1 MRLDITGRQVTITP
15 AIRQLITRRL
25 SRVER
30 ILNDR
35 AISATI
41 ILTREKY
48 RHLAEI
54 VIHAR
59 GDRTLRATGEGNA
72 WNPSVADAASRL
84 EQQAQKLK
92 SKFTERK
99 RSDNGKRTP
108 NERDGAP
115 PEAPP
120 RRIIRAT
127 RYPVKPMSVDDAAL
141 SVESGPD
148 AFVVFR
154 NADTDAVSIVYRRKD
169 GHFGLIEP
177 D

>member
-1 MRLDITGRQVTITP
+1 MRLDITGRQVTVTP

-41 ILTREKY
+41 ILTKEKY

-59 GDRTLRATGEGNA
+59 GDRILRATGEGTA
-72 WNPSVADAASRL
+72 WNPSVADAASRI
-84 EQQAQKLK
+84 EQQAQKVK
-92 SKFTERK
+92 SKYTERK

-108 NERDGAP
+108 DAALGGPA
-115 PEAPP
+115 EAPP
-120 RRIIRAT
+120 RRIVRAT
-127 RYPVKPMSVDDAAL
+127 RYAVKPMSIDDAAL
-141 SVESGPD
+141 SVDSGPD
-148 AFVVFR
+148 AFIVFR
-154 NADTDAVSIVYRRKD
+154 NADTDAISIVYRRKD
-169 GHFGLIEP
+169 GNVGLIEP
-177 D
+177 E

>member
-1 MRLDITGRQVTITP
+1 MRLDITGRQVDITP

-25 SRVER
+25 AKVER

-35 AISATI
+35 AISAAI
-41 ILTREKY
+41 ILTKEKY

-59 GDRTLRATGEGNA
+59 GDHMLRATGEGNA
-72 WNPSVADAASRL
+72 WNPSLADAASRL

-99 RSDNGKRTP
+99 RANNGKRTP
-108 NERDGAP
+108 DDRGTPATEP
-115 PEAPP
+115 PQ
-120 RRIIRAT
+120 RRIIRAA
-127 RYPVKPMSVDDAAL
+127 RYPVKPMSVEDAAL
-141 SVESGPD
+141 RVDGGAET
-148 AFVVFR
+148 FVVFR
-154 NADTDAVSIVYRRKD
+154 NAETDAVSIVYRRKD

-177 D
+177 

>member
-48 RHLAEI
+48 RHRAEI

-99 RSDNGKRTP
+99 RSDNGK
-108 NERDGAP
+108 
-115 PEAPP
+115 
-120 RRIIRAT
+120 
-127 RYPVKPMSVDDAAL
+127 
-141 SVESGPD
+141 
-148 AFVVFR
+148 
-154 NADTDAVSIVYRRKD
+154 
-169 GHFGLIEP
+169 
-177 D
+177 

>member
-15 AIRQLITRRL
+15 ALRQLISRRL
-25 SRVER
+25 SKVER

-35 AISATI
+35 ALSATI
-41 ILTREKY
+41 ILTKEKY
-48 RHLAEI
+48 RHQAEI

-59 GDRTLRATGEGNA
+59 GDRVLRAKGEGTA

-92 SKFTERK
+92 SKYTERK
-99 RSDNGKRTP
+99 RSDNGKRSVDHMEGGP
-108 NERDGAP
+108 A
-115 PEAPP
+115 EAPP
-120 RRIIRAT
+120 RRIVRAT
-127 RYPVKPMSVDDAAL
+127 RYAVKPMSIDDAAL
-141 SVESGPD
+141 NVETGPD

-154 NADTDAVSIVYRRKD
+154 NAETDAISIVYRRKD
-169 GHFGLIEP
+169 GNVGLIEP